1 MRSRRHSR
9 GTRRQWESPLGTIP
23 DWQRWSSWS
32 SVPGPAAA
40 PPTAAVREGLC
51 IGCEQCLSV
60 CPAGA
65 ISLSSDGKA
74 VVDASLCRGCGACA
88 QICPVGAVHI
98 TAPTRPDHR

>member
-9 GTRRQWESPLGTIP
+9 GTRRRESPLGATP

-40 PPTAAVREGLC
+40 LPTATVGNDLC
-51 IGCEQCLSV
+51 TGCGQCLSV

-88 QICPVGAVHI
+88 QICPVGAVHMS
-98 TAPTRPDHR
+98 APTRPDDR